1 MNFIIFDLEWNNAYN
16 YKLKRGM
23 NEIIEIGAVK
33 LDENLDVV
41 DTFKQLIKPQLS
53 RKLGSRFKNLTHI
66 TIDEIN
72 DNGIP
77 FEKAFDDFA
86 KWCGRG
92 DKLFLSWSTSDLYT
106 LVANFK
112 YFENTVYVDFMTK
125 YADAQKYCMSFIENA
140 SAANQISLSHCAETF
155 GIDTDSANFHRAL
168 EDCMIT
174 ALCFKKVYDHDKLAK
189 YIHTCDISFFERL
202 VFKPYYIKETEYED
216 FKLNDVK
223 IICPICGGTVAPI
236 KKYEFTNNT
245 FRGAGLCE
253 KCSRKF
259 WTYVRAKQ
267 TYDEVVVSSRAVPIN
282 KKRAKHIN

>member
-140 SAANQISLSHCAETF
+140 SAANQISLSHCAEIF
-155 GIDTDSANFHRAL
+155 GIDTMISLQNIFTPAIFHFL
-168 EDCMIT
+168 
-174 ALCFKKVYDHDKLAK
+174 K
-189 YIHTCDISFFERL
+189 
-202 VFKPYYIKETEYED
+202 
-216 FKLNDVK
+216 
-223 IICPICGGTVAPI
+223 
-236 KKYEFTNNT
+236 
-245 FRGAGLCE
+245 GLCL
-253 KCSRKF
+253 SRII
-259 WTYVRAKQ
+259 
-267 TYDEVVVSSRAVPIN
+267 SG
-282 KKRAKHIN
+282 KRNMRILSLTMLK

>member
-1 MNFIIFDLEWNNAYN
+1 
-16 YKLKRGM
+16 M

-140 SAANQISLSHCAETF
+140 SAATQISLSHCAEIF

-174 ALCFKKVYDHDKLAK
+174 ALCFKKV
-189 YIHTCDISFFERL
+189 
-202 VFKPYYIKETEYED
+202 
-216 FKLNDVK
+216 
-223 IICPICGGTVAPI
+223 
-236 KKYEFTNNT
+236 
-245 FRGAGLCE
+245 
-253 KCSRKF
+253 
-259 WTYVRAKQ
+259 
-267 TYDEVVVSSRAVPIN
+267 
-282 KKRAKHIN
+282 